1 MLKQVQHDRNM
12 TPQIYN
18 KSTTY
23 IVKLLEE
30 RNISELRKEALI
42 LDRIIKDTEMQLE
55 KELLIEEKEKIK
67 EQLEYDKILLDYILS
82 KLKEIE
88 NK

>member
-1 MLKQVQHDRNM
+1 
-12 TPQIYN
+12 
-18 KSTTY
+18 
-23 IVKLLEE
+23 
-30 RNISELRKEALI
+30 
-42 LDRIIKDTEMQLE
+42 LDRIIKNTEKNLQND
-55 KELLIEEKEKIK
+55 LIVGEKEKIK